1 MTFLYLP
8 SQPIPIGPV
17 CRNSE
22 RPALP
27 LCLPAVRSPKSI
39 GYGLRIARLAH
50 YLEHVERLV
59 APMLVFVTPASECPI
74 RIIAACEH
82 GTVDHVPAVAELYFD
97 PEHINASLFVT
108 NTLGGPPQTS
118 HESEGWQVTHP
129 RPPSVAQRLIR
140 PIRTRY
146 ARTADSP
153 FPFASPSM

>member
-1 MTFLYLP
+1 MRVAFLRLP
-8 SQPIPIGPV
+8 LLRVTVPAPCV
-17 CRNSE
+17 VSE

-97 PEHINASLFVT
+97 PEHINASLFVIKYARR
-108 NTLGGPPQTS
+108 PPQTS

-129 RPPSVAQRLIR
+129 PAAERVLRERNALGPKAIFRGLNPRFGLLL
-140 PIRTRY
+140 
-146 ARTADSP
+146 
-153 FPFASPSM
+153 